1 MIIDKF
7 SFRMRIG
14 HRDLLTMLISL
25 FILSG
30 CENPTGIGLD
40 VDPEDQIEALF
51 TDTVSLRAYTVRD
64 DSVQS
69 ASFSQ
74 NLFGLLRDPIF
85 GKTNVGLAIDI
96 GRPSGF
102 KQILPDAEIDSIV
115 LVLPY
120 GGDYYGDTLASDFAL
135 RVRPL
140 EEVFRANTYSTYQW
154 DVQDDVIGTATL
166 GRYAYKTGVRSDSLR
181 VDRYIDGRDTT
192 IWVRP

>member
-135 RVRPL
+135 RV
-140 EEVFRANTYSTYQW
+140 
-154 DVQDDVIGTATL
+154 
-166 GRYAYKTGVRSDSLR
+166 
-181 VDRYIDGRDTT
+181 
-192 IWVRP
+192 